1 MSAEPLFSIRNL
13 TVEYQTR
20 AGNVKAADDVTFDIH
35 RGEILG
41 LVGES
46 GCGKS
51 TLGKALMRL
60 HRLPARITGGELLF
74 DGRDLMALSEN
85 EMRGCLIPN

>member
-1 MSAEPLFSIRNL
+1 MSQEPLFSIRNL
-13 TVEYQTR
+13 TVEYVTR
-20 AGNVKAADDVTFDIH
+20 AGVVKAAEDISFDI
-35 RGEILG
+35 RRQEILG

-60 HRLPARITGGELLF
+60 HRPPAPLPEVNCSSKAAT
-74 DGRDLMALSEN
+74 
-85 EMRGCLIPN
+85 